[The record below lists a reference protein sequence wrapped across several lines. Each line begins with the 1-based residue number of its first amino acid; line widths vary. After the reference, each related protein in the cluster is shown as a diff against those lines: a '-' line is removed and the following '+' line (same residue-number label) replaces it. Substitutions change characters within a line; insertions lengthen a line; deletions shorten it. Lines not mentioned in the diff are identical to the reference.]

1 MSSHS
6 HARRQKQNSQDSS
19 SYDREGT
26 IQGGWMRPAATARTS
41 RPKKVHAAMGEKVF
55 VAAMKGRERL
65 DFDVVKHMRGRGERQ
80 DSAQHL
86 SEDFFGVV

>member
-19 SYDREGT
+19 RAQFKGSGCGQQPQRERHGT
-26 IQGGWMRPAATARTS
+26 N
-41 RPKKVHAAMGEKVF
+41 KVHAAMGEKVF

-86 SEDFFGVV
+86 SEEFFGVA